1 VGVLKVAGIVLI
13 LLTPTLAG
21 AALIGIVR
29 LSRESSRRLR
39 IRRSGATAGRPPLEQ
54 IAADLRRLHREVA
67 RLEDTPDTSP
77 GRHVRLRAVRYAYG
91 DSLLVACRALEV
103 PVATADITRAPAGE
117 IYRLESALR
126 DRGLDVYPTALR

>member
-21 AALIGIVR
+21 AALIGMVR
-29 LSRESSRRLR
+29 LSRETTRRSR
-39 IRRSGATAGRPPLEQ
+39 IRRSGATAGTPPLEQ
-54 IAADLRRLHREVA
+54 VAADLRRLHREVV
-67 RLEDTPDTSP
+67 RLEDAPDTSP
-77 GRHVRLRAVRYAYG
+77 GRHVRLRAVRSAYG

-103 PVATADITRAPAGE
+103 PVASADISRLPAAE

-126 DRGLDVYPTALR
+126 DRGLQVYPTALR